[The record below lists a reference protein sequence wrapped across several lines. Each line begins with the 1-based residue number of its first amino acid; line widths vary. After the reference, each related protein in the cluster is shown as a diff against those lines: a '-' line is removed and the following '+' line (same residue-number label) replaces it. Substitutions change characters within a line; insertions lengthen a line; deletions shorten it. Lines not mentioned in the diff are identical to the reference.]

1 MTVISKRENAPGYVS
16 ARMVLEHKC
25 DQSSTSNGLASIIV
39 KEKSM
44 IHVENLT
51 RYYDDFCAVD
61 GIHLDIQKGEILG
74 LLGPNGAGKTTTLR
88 MLTGY
93 LQPSAGQIRV
103 KDFTIGADTIAIKK
117 CIGYLPESAPL
128 YHDMMVYDY
137 LNYVADIRE
146 LKADRKLTRIN
157 ELAQLCGLN
166 TVMHKTIGELS
177 KGFKQRVGL
186 AHTLMNDPEILIL
199 DEPTSGLDPN
209 QIVEIRE
216 IIRKIGREKTIIL
229 STHILSEAEATCDR
243 IAIIH
248 QGKIVADA
256 STQAIKQSAGRER
269 TIYISLESANIETV
283 RAHLKPVAGI
293 SRIDKLDSSD
303 PDHLAIKIFVQSD
316 VDIRKDIYRII
327 RQADWILLEFR
338 QETQTLEH
346 IFRELTLEN

>member
-1 MTVISKRENAPGYVS
+1 MLSFYLQPVFSV
-16 ARMVLEHKC
+16 H
-25 DQSSTSNGLASIIV
+25 

-93 LQPSAGQIRV
+93 LQPTAGQVRV
-103 KDFTIGADTIAIKK
+103 KDFTIGPDTLEIKK
-117 CIGYLPESAPL
+117 RIGYLPESAPL
-128 YHDMMVYDY
+128 YHDMIVYDY

-146 LKADRKLTRIN
+146 LKDEHKLSRIY

-186 AHTLMNDPEILIL
+186 AHALMNDPEILVL

-248 QGKIVADA
+248 QGKIVADG
-256 STQAIKQSAGRER
+256 STQSIKQSAGKDRML
-269 TIYISLESANIETV
+269 YITLENADFAAV
-283 RAHLKPVAGI
+283 RQRLEAVAGVV
-293 SRIDKLDSSD
+293 RIENLTSSD
-303 PDHLAIKIFVQSD
+303 STLLDIKIFVRSD
-316 VDIRKDIYRII
+316 TDIRKNIYQVI
-327 RQADWILLEFR
+327 RQADWLLLEFR